1 MSAGVSSRRAR
12 ARCGAGGQRGQG
24 GDRWHEDG
32 GTSSEQAYK
41 SVPLYLTTKGYGVFV
56 EHPEKVSFEVA
67 SEVNTR
73 VQFSVEGQSLEYLV
87 IPGPTPKDVLR
98 LYTAR
103 TGRPARGGPRPA
115 AASWAR

>member
-1 MSAGVSSRRAR
+1 MV
-12 ARCGAGGQRGQG
+12 
-24 GDRWHEDG
+24 DIWNEDG

-73 VQFSVEGQSLEYLV
+73 VQFSVEGSRWSTWSSRA
-87 IPGPTPKDVLR
+87 PPPRTCCAGTPR
-98 LYTAR
+98 
-103 TGRPARGGPRPA
+103 
-115 AASWAR
+115 